1 MFCSVLNCDT
11 RCTFPTLLSKDL
23 YILTMIRIRVKLLT
37 DMGSVSRQQ
46 NDQRKI
52 LYKNVSGNY
61 KLIIYNLFLKETGEL
76 SQYGD

>member
-1 MFCSVLNCDT
+1 
-11 RCTFPTLLSKDL
+11 
-23 YILTMIRIRVKLLT
+23 MIRIRVKLLT